1 MQAIACIQEQNGK
14 WAIGNKNEL
23 LFHFKDD
30 MKLFKQHTMYQ
41 VVICGRKTFES
52 FPNGPLKNR
61 IHIVLTNDTNY
72 NPQRNEDSTVLVSH
86 SLGETLD
93 LIYTIINDKTNTIT
107 IDDFW
112 VIGGEKI
119 YNMFLPYCSSAI
131 ITKVR
136 KQEEKIADAFFPNLD
151 ELENW
156 NTTIIQVSKIE
167 PLSFYKYCNTK
178 IKEI

>member
-1 MQAIACIQEQNGK
+1 MQAIACVQEQGDK

-30 MKLFKQHTMYQ
+30 MKLFKQHTMYK

-61 IHIVLTNDTNY
+61 IHIILTTDVGYSPNRTE
-72 NPQRNEDSTVLVSH
+72 EDIVLVCH
-86 SLGETLD
+86 SLGELLD
-93 LIYTIINDKTNTIT
+93 TIYKICNDETNKIT

-112 VIGGEKI
+112 VIGGSQI
-119 YNMFLPYCSSAI
+119 YDMLLPYCESAI

-136 KQEEKIADAFFPNLD
+136 GQDKKEADTFFPNLD
-151 ELENW
+151 ILEDW
-156 NTTIIQVSKIE
+156 KTTIIQVSKKE
-167 PLSFYKYCNTK
+167 PLSFYKYYNTK